1 MTPPALLRT
10 ALLAGL
16 ALLVLPACA
25 PVPTRPDPKDPWER
39 VNRATFKFNN
49 ALDQHVVLPVTRAY
63 VKVTPQ
69 FARTGVS
76 NFFSNLEEPTTIVSD
91 TLQVK
96 PGQVVRQF
104 FRFVVNSTIGLGGLL
119 DPATSM
125 GLEPNPQDFGLLF
138 GHWGA
143 GPGPYVVL
151 PLLGPSDV
159 RDGVGR
165 VPAIWTNPIYY
176 LHDDAVSY
184 GILVPEL
191 IDARSQLLDEQ
202 KLIDRAFDP
211 YTFLKS
217 AYLQRRQYLVT
228 GASGDDVPADAGMED
243 ELKEDDA
250 LGGATKPGTPAPAP
264 SPPPPAPAH

>member
-1 MTPPALLRT
+1 M
-10 ALLAGL
+10 
-16 ALLVLPACA
+16 LPACA

-39 VNRATFKFNN
+39 MNRATYRFND
-49 ALDQHVVLPVTRAY
+49 ALDRHVLLPVTRTY
-63 VKVTPQ
+63 VKVTPE

-104 FRFVVNSTIGLGGLL
+104 FRFLVNSTIGLGGLL

-159 RDGVGR
+159 RDGFGR
-165 VPAIWTNPIYY
+165 VPAIWTNPIHY

-191 IDARSQLLDEQ
+191 IDARAQLLDEQ

-228 GASGDDVPADAGMED
+228 GAGGEEVPADAGMED

-250 LGGATKPGTPAPAP
+250 VDSSSKSGGGPKTDVSPK
-264 SPPPPAPAH
+264 SPPPH